1 MAGALIV
8 DGRRILFVEKP
19 FAAPFVASLAA
30 PVVASFAALFAAP
43 VVASFAASLVA
54 TVAALFDVLSSGKLL
69 GLNRC
74 GRLL

>member
-1 MAGALIV
+1 M
-8 DGRRILFVEKP
+8 DDEFFVSKKP

-69 GLNRC
+69 ALTRC

>member
-1 MAGALIV
+1 MAGPLIV

-30 PVVASFAALFAAP
+30 PVVASFAAHFVAP
-43 VVASFAASLVA
+43 IAASLVA
-54 TVAALFDVLSSGKLL
+54 TVAAFLDVLSSGELL
-69 GLNRC
+69 ALTRC

>member
-19 FAAPFVASLAA
+19 FVASLAA
-30 PVVASFAALFAAP
+30 PVVASVAALFAAP

-69 GLNRC
+69 ALTRC

>member
-8 DGRRILFVEKP
+8 DGRRILFFVEKP
-19 FAAPFVASLAA
+19 FAASLAA

-54 TVAALFDVLSSGKLL
+54 TVAAFLDVLSSGELL
-69 GLNRC
+69 ALTRC